1 MASPPPATV
10 GTQLQLLLLALDAAL
25 YPTLLAAVVILLNQ
39 PRRVAL
45 LSAYLAGGLLISIGV
60 GLLVVFGLEGAVRG
74 TSSAVS
80 WTVDLAVGGLALL
93 LAVAL
98 ATRAD
103 ARLAERRKGRSSE
116 AVEPSTEKGEPV
128 MQRILAR
135 ESTPLV
141 FLVALVMN
149 LPSAAY
155 LVALKDIT
163 AAHHQ
168 TGTTFVLVVA
178 FNLIMFL
185 LAEIPLIG
193 LIVKPQRTEEAVLR
207 LNGWFSE
214 NGRRIAIVLCV
225 VLGAFLTIRGIINA

>member
-1 MASPPPATV
+1 MATMPFATV
-10 GTQLQLLLLALDAAL
+10 GAQLQLLLLALDAAL

-39 PRRVAL
+39 PRRLAL
-45 LSAYLAGGLLISIGV
+45 MSAYLAAGLTISIGA
-60 GLLVVFGLEGAVRG
+60 GLLVVFGLEGAIH
-74 TSSAVS
+74 SSHATAS
-80 WTVDLAVGGLALL
+80 WTIDLAVGGLALL

-103 ARLAERRKGRSSE
+103 ARFAARRKAKSSE
-116 AVEPSTEKGEPV
+116 AADPNTQKGEPV

-141 FLVALVMN
+141 VLAALVMN

-163 AAHHQ
+163 AAHHS
-168 TGTTFVLVVA
+168 TGATIGLVIA
-178 FNLIMFL
+178 FNLIMFVF
-185 LAEIPLIG
+185 AEIPLIG
-193 LIVKPQRTEEAVLR
+193 LIINPQGTEAAVLG

-225 VLGAFLTIRGIINA
+225 VLGAFLMIRGIADA

>member
-1 MASPPPATV
+1 MSPPFATV

-45 LSAYLAGGLLISIGV
+45 LGAYLAGGLLVSIGA
-60 GLLVVFGLEGAVRG
+60 GLFVVFALKGAYHGGNPGL
-74 TSSAVS
+74 SSS
-80 WTVDLAVGGLALL
+80 IDLVVGGLALL

-103 ARLAERRKGRSSE
+103 ARFAARRKGKSSE
-116 AVEPSTEKGEPV
+116 AADPTAQKGEPV

-141 FLVALVMN
+141 FLAALAMN

-163 AAHHQ
+163 AAHHS
-168 TGTTFVLVVA
+168 TGATIVLVIT
-178 FNLIMFL
+178 FNLVMFI
-185 LAEIPLIG
+185 LAEVPLIG
-193 LIVKPQRTEEAVLR
+193 LIVKPRRTEEAVLR

-225 VLGAFLTIRGIINA
+225 ILGAFLTVRGIINA